1 MESML
6 TKVCR
11 RIMLGAVGVGLACV
25 PWLMVV
31 ERTGGDQHPVHL
43 LQTFLAVP
51 VAFFTGVVYLWSGRK
66 TTEGAAWRP
75 FAWVIVVA
83 SGLWLAFLA
92 YVLFGADFSWMDQQ

>member
-1 MESML
+1 MESVL

-11 RIMLGAVGVGLACV
+11 RIMLGAVGAGLACV

-31 ERTGGDQHPVHL
+31 ERTGGDQRPVHL
-43 LQTFLAVP
+43 LQTFFAVP
-51 VAFFTGVVYLWSGRK
+51 VAFFTGAVYLWSGRQ

-75 FAWVIVVA
+75 FAWVVVVA